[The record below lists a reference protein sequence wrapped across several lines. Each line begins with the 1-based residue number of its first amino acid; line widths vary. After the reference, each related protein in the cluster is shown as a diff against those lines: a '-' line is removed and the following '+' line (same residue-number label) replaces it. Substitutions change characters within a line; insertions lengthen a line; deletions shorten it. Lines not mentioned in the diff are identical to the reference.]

1 LVRGGKSC
9 LWEVNDVEGI
19 VYLRLRLKVQVHSG
33 SVVTLGQ
40 LAQVIAPEQVL
51 VDLKQIPIHTVTP
64 DDQNIIIVDVMK
76 VIAEVQKYNP
86 TLDVQTIG
94 PSQSIIEVVF
104 RKKKV
109 SIPLFIC
116 VWVLLFVGAGMAIMN
131 FHEDVSMRE
140 VHQRLYTII
149 TGGQDPHPLLFQIPY
164 SLGLGIGMILFF
176 NHVFKKRINEE
187 PSPLEV
193 EMFKYQQDLD
203 NYVMIHENK
212 ESMKHL
218 DDD

>member
-64 DDQNIIIVDVMK
+64 DDQNIIIVDVIK

>member
-9 LWEVNDVEGI
+9 LWEVNDVEGT

-51 VDLKQIPIHTVTP
+51 VDLQQIPVHTVTP

-76 VIAEVQKYNP
+76 VIAEIQKYNP
-86 TLDVQTIG
+86 TLEVQTIG

-104 RKKKV
+104 RKKKI

>member
-1 LVRGGKSC
+1 M
-9 LWEVNDVEGI
+9 EGT

-51 VDLKQIPIHTVTP
+51 VDLQQIPVHTVTP

-76 VIAEVQKYNP
+76 VIAEIQKYNP
-86 TLDVQTIG
+86 TLEVQTIG

-104 RKKKV
+104 RKKKI